1 MIPESIATASGL
13 TPEQMRMV
21 ELAQQGFHC
30 SEVLMFM
37 GLEAQG
43 KENPDLIKAMSALAG
58 GIGFTG
64 ETCGALTGGAC
75 VLGLHAGRG
84 SATDEENPKL
94 KTMIAE
100 LVDWFSAKYGEKYG
114 GVLCR
119 IITEDDPLKAPERCP
134 RIVVSVFYKVKSL
147 LAENGFEWTGQ
158 R

>member
-58 GIGFTG
+58 GVGFTG

-84 SATDEENPKL
+84 RAADEENPKL

-100 LVDWFSAKYGEKYG
+100 LVDWFSGKYGEKYG

-147 LAENGFEWTGQ
+147 LAEHGFEWAGP